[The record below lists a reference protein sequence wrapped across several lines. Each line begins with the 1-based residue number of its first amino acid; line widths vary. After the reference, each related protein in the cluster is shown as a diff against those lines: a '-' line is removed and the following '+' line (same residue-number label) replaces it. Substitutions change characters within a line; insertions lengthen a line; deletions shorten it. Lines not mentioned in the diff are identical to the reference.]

1 MEFKY
6 PIYIISKGRAYNPL
20 TAKLFE
26 KANINYLIAVEP
38 QEKDEYVKA
47 LGKKR
52 VLVLPFSNLGLG
64 SYPARNF
71 CWEHAKIN
79 GYKYHW
85 MFDDNFLMFKKWV
98 NSKRVRIENIL
109 DAIKYVELN
118 ADKTNVDITGF
129 ERPEFCC
136 KVPNK

>member
-26 KANINYLIAVEP
+26 KANIDYLIAVEP

-71 CWEHAKIN
+71 CW
-79 GYKYHW
+79 
-85 MFDDNFLMFKKWV
+85 
-98 NSKRVRIENIL
+98 
-109 DAIKYVELN
+109 
-118 ADKTNVDITGF
+118 
-129 ERPEFCC
+129 
-136 KVPNK
+136 